1 MVKITKTFYAPTRAA
16 WRKWLEKNHAREGEI
31 WLIFPKKG
39 SGRPRVD
46 YEDAVEEAICFGWI
60 DGLVKS
66 IDETQYAQR
75 FSPRKTKSNWTE
87 LNFRRFQKMVDAGLM
102 TEAGMAKRPVAPAP
116 KIDETLPKELQKFD
130 ITPGRQKLVARFI
143 NSAKREETRKRR
155 IKEALKHLKKGDLA
169 EWLKIG

>member
-1 MVKITKTFYAPTRAA
+1 
-16 WRKWLEKNHAREGEI
+16 
-31 WLIFPKKG
+31 
-39 SGRPRVD
+39 
-46 YEDAVEEAICFGWI
+46 
-60 DGLVKS
+60 
-66 IDETQYAQR
+66 
-75 FSPRKTKSNWTE
+75 
-87 LNFRRFQKMVDAGLM
+87 VDAGLM